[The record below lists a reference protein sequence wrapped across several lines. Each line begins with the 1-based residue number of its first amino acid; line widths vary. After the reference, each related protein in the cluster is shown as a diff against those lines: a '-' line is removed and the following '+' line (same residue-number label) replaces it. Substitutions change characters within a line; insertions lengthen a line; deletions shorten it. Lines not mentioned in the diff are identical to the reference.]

1 MTQSRAKAGRAVP
14 TTLSTSPSPARRGV
28 RFLASALSPGT
39 LLRLSPW
46 VSKAPNPAGANFAAV
61 PKSADPSA
69 TLGRDI
75 GVYLPRASAK
85 RYDDRRTPAKLS
97 GEARSCASKARVGL
111 MGGITQDDRERL
123 RRSIE
128 SDKRMPYELE
138 EKRTLN
144 GRRPIIDEDDC
155 ALIRCMR
162 AFGRT
167 APQIAEEL
175 EADISPS
182 AISTHARGACAHD
195 TAVPPTVLCREASD
209 GDGRERQ
216 INHDETQ
223 KRRREWREEIKD
235 V

>member
-1 MTQSRAKAGRAVP
+1 MQGTHPCRG
-14 TTLSTSPSPARRGV
+14 ARR
-28 RFLASALSPGT
+28 
-39 LLRLSPW
+39 
-46 VSKAPNPAGANFAAV
+46 
-61 PKSADPSA
+61 
-69 TLGRDI
+69 
-75 GVYLPRASAK
+75 
-85 RYDDRRTPAKLS
+85 RRSNL
-97 GEARSCASKARVGL
+97 RVGL

-155 ALIRCMR
+155 TLIRCMR